1 MKTLRTN
8 YNSNRPANAFRLKRI
23 ITNRLHSAAGFLLIT
38 VALTWIGLSPATRG
52 ADPSQAG
59 GDPNPNFFSRNYR
72 DVIMADNPIMYWR
85 LGERTGS
92 LAYDESVMHR
102 DAIYVGN
109 PTHGMPGAIIED
121 ADTATGFNGHN
132 QYVTWNPTTSVSG
145 TFTVEAWVKE
155 KKLYQTQTFFNT
167 RSTTADY
174 SFDLRFELVTLNF
187 VQKQIHIDIGD
198 GRRWLAAGGVPFDFK
213 ATVWYHV
220 AVVVTPTGAVY
231 YVDGV
236 KIGSASYTGTPLL
249 CDFAHKVEI
258 GANTASGWIIN
269 QVQSVIDEVAIYDYA
284 LTADQIS
291 AHHLTGE
298 PLGE

>member
-1 MKTLRTN
+1 M
-8 YNSNRPANAFRLKRI
+8 

-38 VALTWIGLSPATRG
+38 FALSWIGLSPTARG
-52 ADPSQAG
+52 ADPSMEG
-59 GDPNPNFFSRNYR
+59 GYPNPNFFSRPYR

-85 LGERTGS
+85 LGELAGT
-92 LAYDESVMHR
+92 LAYDETSQHR

-109 PTHGMPGAIIED
+109 PTLGIPGAILED
-121 ADTATGFNGHN
+121 ANTATGFNGHN
-132 QYVTWNPTTSVSG
+132 QYVTWNPTASVSG

-155 KKLYQTQTFFNT
+155 GKLYQTQTFVNT
-167 RSTTADY
+167 RSTAADY
-174 SFDLRFELVTLNF
+174 SFDLKFELVTLNF
-187 VQKQIHIDIGD
+187 VQKQIHFDIGD
-198 GRRWLAAGGVPFDFK
+198 GRRWLAVGGLPFDFK

-220 AVVVTPTGAVY
+220 AAVVTPTRAVY

-258 GANTASGWIIN
+258 GTNTASGWIFN

-284 LTADQIS
+284 LTADQIA
-291 AHHLTGE
+291 AHHVTGE
-298 PLGE
+298 PPGE